1 MKYTILIGLILIIY
15 VSSYAHIKEIYEPMQ
30 NLELSTYFNNNKV
43 NVDSIIPLDIYQTW
57 HTKKLPKYMKKC
69 TESIQRDNPEFK
81 YHLYDDDDCRKFIAE
96 NFDNDVLY
104 AYDSLIPGAY
114 KADLWRYCILYK
126 KGGIYLDIKYKCMDG
141 FKLITLT
148 DDEYF
153 VKDRTLD
160 FNNRSIY
167 NGFIVSK
174 PNNKILMNCINNIS
188 KNVKNRDYCDS
199 ALIVSGPILLAR
211 NMTPGQ
217 IKKIILKYSSNGLNI
232 LLKNKVILTIYDEYR
247 IEQTNFQNNLHYGI
261 LWLNKNIYN

>member
-1 MKYTILIGLILIIY
+1 MANPILKITNNETDYY
-15 VSSYAHIKEIYEPMQ
+15 VVWDLERGQMSWWWVIKALFNGQYKQFSRTNMVS
-30 NLELSTYFNNNKV
+30 NLT
-43 NVDSIIPLDIYQTW
+43 NVDNYTDYDIFQYIADYTKNNFIMLDIITS
-57 HTKKLPKYMKKC
+57 KY
-69 TESIQRDNPEFK
+69 I
-81 YHLYDDDDCRKFIAE
+81 
-96 NFDNDVLY
+96 
-104 AYDSLIPGAY
+104 
-114 KADLWRYCILYK
+114 
-126 KGGIYLDIKYKCMDG
+126 DIKYKCMDG

-199 ALIVSGPILLAR
+199 ALSVSGPILLAR

-232 LLKNKVILTIYDEYR
+232 LLKNKVILTIYDDYR